1 MTPARIALL
10 GAGLIGREHAQLL
23 TNHPQT
29 ELVGIADMSDAAK
42 ELAGGLGVPLFSDYR
57 TMLDELRP
65 DGAIIAL
72 PNQLHVA
79 AGMDCLARKIPMLV
93 EKPIADT
100 VASARELVEAAEKAG
115 VPILVG
121 HHRRH
126 SPDIRE
132 ARRAI
137 KDGDLGEIVAIS
149 GVWYVKKHE
158 SYFDTEWRRQPGG
171 GPLLINLIHDID
183 CFRFLCGDIES
194 VQAIASNKVRGFAVE
209 DTAAVAM
216 RFESGALG
224 TFMLSDAVPSPYV
237 WDTGSGQALYFP
249 TQPEDTYYIGGR
261 NASLAVPTLDLWRPA
276 NDGDWRDP
284 MVRHHL
290 HTDRSS
296 CYVNQL
302 DNFVG
307 VIRGQAEPVVSGR
320 DGMMTLATILA
331 IARAAQE
338 RREVAVADMLA

>member
-1 MTPARIALL
+1 MAPVRIALL

-23 TNHPQT
+23 RRHPQT
-29 ELVGIADMSDAAK
+29 ELVSIADMSDAAK
-42 ELAGGLGVPLFSDYR
+42 ELAEELRVPLFADYR

-65 DGAIIAL
+65 DGAVIAL
-72 PNQLHVA
+72 PNQLHVS
-79 AGMDCLARKIPMLV
+79 AGLDCVARKIPMLV
-93 EKPIADT
+93 EKPLADT
-100 VASARELVEAAEKAG
+100 IASGIELVEAAERAG

-126 SPDIRE
+126 SPDMRE

-137 KDGDLGEIVAIS
+137 RDGVLGEIVAIS

-158 SYFDTEWRRQPGG
+158 SYFDVEWRRQQGG

-183 CFRFLCGDIES
+183 CFRFLCGDIDT
-194 VQAIASNKVRGFAVE
+194 VQAFASNKVRGFPVE

-216 RFESGALG
+216 RFASGALG

-237 WDTGSGQALYFP
+237 WDVGSGQALYFP

-261 NASLAVPTLDLWRPA
+261 EASLAVPTLDLWRPL
-276 NDGDWRDP
+276 NEGDWRDP
-284 MVRHHL
+284 LVRHHL

-296 CYVNQL
+296 CYVNQV

-307 VIRGQAEPVVSGR
+307 MIRGQEEPLVGGR
-320 DGMMTLATILA
+320 DGLMTLATILA
-331 IARAAQE
+331 IARAADE
-338 RREVAVADMLA
+338 RREVAVREMLA